1 MLFEKQFVFYGTNAE
16 HASAL
21 WEGEKIFDR
30 LYDLYLLAAV
40 VGFINKRR
48 DPVKKDTKVEKT
60 IFAEILVNNKDTLGL
75 LYRLVMLLDK
85 EYEPVFDKRVDK
97 AFRDFYDDKKNKKD
111 FERFNDYVRGG
122 VEIIYEE
129 LLGNPLTSDDD
140 KVLRLKNLVDQ
151 YSKFDGGIRDLIKT
165 IDI

>member
-1 MLFEKQFVFYGTNAE
+1 MKINFNINLTRKQQEA
-16 HASAL
+16 
-21 WEGEKIFDR
+21 
-30 LYDLYLLAAV
+30 YDIMHKNDCRFLVARWSRQC
-40 VGFINKRR
+40 G
-48 DPVKKDTKVEKT
+48 KT

-140 KVLRLKNLVDQ
+140 KVVRLKNLVDQ